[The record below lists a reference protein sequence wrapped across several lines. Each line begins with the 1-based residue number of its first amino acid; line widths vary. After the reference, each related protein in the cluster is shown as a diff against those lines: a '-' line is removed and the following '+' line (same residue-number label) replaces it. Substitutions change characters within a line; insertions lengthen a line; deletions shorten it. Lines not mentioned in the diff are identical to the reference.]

1 MSRFGDVARGRRS
14 PCERG
19 VNSGPFWVA
28 AAVLGVL
35 ALQISRPL
43 LRLLRRRRLL
53 GESLTSVQRQAIV
66 RHVPLVA
73 RLPSPLVARHEGLVR
88 LFLAEKE
95 FVGCAGLSVTDDMRW
110 SIAAQACLLLLNR
123 HDGCFDDMRTV
134 LVYPE
139 AFYVEHEEVDE
150 LGVAHHGRRLLSGE
164 SWSEGQVIV
173 SWADAKR
180 GGALSADGHN
190 VVIHEFAHQL
200 DGADG
205 SVNGAPPLAGAM
217 DAALWSQR
225 MRAGYEALVAAVARG
240 QQDLIDEY
248 GATHPAEFFAV
259 VSEVFYEQ
267 GDALARDYPDLYEC
281 MQAVYR
287 IDPARWD

>member
-1 MSRFGDVARGRRS
+1 MS
-14 PCERG
+14 
-19 VNSGPFWVA
+19 SGPVWVA
-28 AAVLGVL
+28 VAVIGVL
-35 ALQISRPL
+35 ALQVARPL
-43 LRLLRRRRLL
+43 LGLLRRRRLL
-53 GESLTSVQRQAIV
+53 GESLAPAQREVIV

-73 RLPSPLVARHEGLVR
+73 KLPTPLAARHEGLVR

-123 HDGCFDDMRTV
+123 HAGCFDDLRTV

-164 SWSEGQVIV
+164 SWSEGQVVV

-217 DAALWSQR
+217 DAQR
-225 MRAGYEALVAAVARG
+225 WAQTMRAGYETLVAAVARG
-240 QQDLIDEY
+240 QQGLIDDY

-259 VSEVFYEQ
+259 LSEVFYEQ
-267 GDALARDYPDLYEC
+267 SNALARDYPELYEC